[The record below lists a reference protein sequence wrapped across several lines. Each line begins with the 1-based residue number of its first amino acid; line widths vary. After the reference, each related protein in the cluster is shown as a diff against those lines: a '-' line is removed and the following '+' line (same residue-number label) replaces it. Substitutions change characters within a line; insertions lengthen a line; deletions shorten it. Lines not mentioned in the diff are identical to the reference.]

1 MRASERLSIGLL
13 TDLKTKVQ
21 SRSKTL
27 KYAIKTLLRV
37 SLGCSLTVLVSAQ
50 DAQEESIV
58 IDDLSLSELND
69 QIERV
74 EDEFYRV
81 FNLSIEEEHL
91 KVECADWTPTGTHIA
106 QRACQPYFLSQ
117 ARNQNLRD
125 WNNQMDVIASPEQM
139 RVRLAAEFEELTAAI
154 NSVLEENQYLRE
166 LNAIL
171 RMLRERAQELE

>member
-1 MRASERLSIGLL
+1 MKHVNKKLL
-13 TDLKTKVQ
+13 AVIISCSFT
-21 SRSKTL
+21 TL
-27 KYAIKTLLRV
+27 I
-37 SLGCSLTVLVSAQ
+37 S
-50 DAQEESIV
+50 AQEEPIV

-91 KVECADWTPTGTHIA
+91 KVECDDWTPTGTHIA
-106 QRACQPYFLSQ
+106 QRACQPFFLTQ

-125 WNNQMDVIASPEQM
+125 WNNQMDVIASPEQL

-166 LNAIL
+166 LNAIF
-171 RMLRERAQELE
+171 RMLRDRSQEIE

>member
-1 MRASERLSIGLL
+1 M
-13 TDLKTKVQ
+13 KHVNN
-21 SRSKTL
+21 
-27 KYAIKTLLRV
+27 TLLAV
-37 SLGCSLTVLVSAQ
+37 IVCCSFTTLISAQ
-50 DAQEESIV
+50 EQPIV

-91 KVECADWTPTGTHIA
+91 KVECDDWTPTGTHIA
-106 QRACQPYFLSQ
+106 QRACQPFFLTH

-125 WNNQMDVIASPEQM
+125 WNNQMDVIASPEQL

-171 RMLRERAQELE
+171 RMLRDRSQEIE

>member
-1 MRASERLSIGLL
+1 M
-13 TDLKTKVQ
+13 KHVNN
-21 SRSKTL
+21 
-27 KYAIKTLLRV
+27 TLLAVIV
-37 SLGCSLTVLVSAQ
+37 SCSFTTLIS
-50 DAQEESIV
+50 AQEEPIV

-91 KVECADWTPTGTHIA
+91 KVECDDWTPTGTHIA
-106 QRACQPYFLSQ
+106 QRACQPFFLTQ

-125 WNNQMDVIASPEQM
+125 WNNQMDVIASPEQL

-154 NSVLEENQYLRE
+154 NRVLEENQYLRE

-171 RMLRERAQELE
+171 RMLRDRSQEIE

>member
-1 MRASERLSIGLL
+1 M
-13 TDLKTKVQ
+13 KHVNN
-21 SRSKTL
+21 
-27 KYAIKTLLRV
+27 TLLAV
-37 SLGCSLTVLVSAQ
+37 IVCCSFTTLIS
-50 DAQEESIV
+50 AQEEPIV

-91 KVECADWTPTGTHIA
+91 KVECDDWTPTGTHIA
-106 QRACQPYFLSQ
+106 QRACQPFFLTQ

-125 WNNQMDVIASPEQM
+125 WNNQMDVIASPEQL

-171 RMLRERAQELE
+171 RMLRDRSQEIE